1 MRDRRFL
8 QYLANCKRAA
18 ARSFGKSGPPWLAV
32 MWLAVMWLG
41 VMWLAV
47 MWLGVMLQTFV
58 GRYLKRF
65 ATIINVLPAA
75 FNVIVRL

>member
-1 MRDRRFL
+1 
-8 QYLANCKRAA
+8 
-18 ARSFGKSGPPWLAV
+18 
-32 MWLAVMWLG
+32 
-41 VMWLAV
+41 MWLAV

>member
-32 MWLAVMWLG
+32 ML
-41 VMWLAV
+41 LAV